1 MEESRPGLMSDTI
14 QSTKNGNSLRMLL
27 EITGKGLER
36 IMKKLIGFRT
46 RNRRKIE

>member
-1 MEESRPGLMSDTI
+1 MSDTI

-36 IMKKLIGFRT
+36 IMK
-46 RNRRKIE
+46 

>member
-36 IMKKLIGFRT
+36 IMK
-46 RNRRKIE
+46 